1 MKRLRTLCLLLGV
14 VAADPVAAEE
24 AVIEL
29 EGTTVIGNQ
38 ELPKVLYIVPW
49 QKSELPDAADLPL
62 NRLVEQAIQPVERDS
77 FQRQVEFY
85 YELAR

>member
-1 MKRLRTLCLLLGV
+1 MKRLKTLCLLLGV
-14 VAADPVAAEE
+14 VAAGPAAAEE

-49 QKSELPDAADLPL
+49 QKSELPDVADLPL

-77 FQRQVEFY
+77 FQRQVKFH

>member
-1 MKRLRTLCLLLGV
+1 MKRLRLLCLLLGV
-14 VAADPVAAEE
+14 VAAGPAPAEE

-49 QKSELPDAADLPL
+49 QKSELPDVADLPL

-77 FQRQVEFY
+77 FQRQVKFY